1 MRKKY
6 KMREQSHHEKCE
18 LTTPGLTHSSPF
30 LVYLLSCPLFPSS
43 SEWKASHLR
52 HFLHHPQLWLNHG
65 HIRCT
70 SRRTKVCF
78 QHHILRGRWNEQR
91 LQPDQIAH
99 VGTYLACQSA
109 GAVPLD
115 EAAPKVVSV
124 TGSTQTSLGVHF
136 LDQLMRQ
143 VSLPQ
148 ETGFWFQT
156 IGDDSAAELYQRG
169 HTDRRDH
176 LSSSLGNQRN
186 VGRELLLFWQS
197 DLAAKKSV
205 TGNRKR

>member
-78 QHHILRGRWNEQR
+78 QHHIL
-91 LQPDQIAH
+91 
-99 VGTYLACQSA
+99 ACQSA

-143 VSLPQ
+143 VSLSQ

-176 LSSSLGNQRN
+176 L
-186 VGRELLLFWQS
+186 
-197 DLAAKKSV
+197 AAKKSV